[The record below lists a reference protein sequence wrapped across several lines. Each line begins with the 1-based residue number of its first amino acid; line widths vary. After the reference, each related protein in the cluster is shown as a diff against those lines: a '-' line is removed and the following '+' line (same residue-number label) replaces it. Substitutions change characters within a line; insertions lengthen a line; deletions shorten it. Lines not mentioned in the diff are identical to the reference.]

1 MYCEIV
7 VTIQYFF
14 VNTNLDKLLVGPLYI
29 NEMYGVSLVPS
40 IYKSLMNNSIEEKT
54 IEQLIS
60 EKQTA
65 TEKPSVNLS
74 ANKVVVIDFNQPVLK
89 FDYWPWL
96 GTKTYTKILDQ
107 LKNDDSV
114 AGVVLNIDSGGGQ
127 VYGTPEFY
135 DYIKNYSKPIVAYT
149 DGYMCSGAY
158 YIAAATRRIFANKR
172 ADAIGSIG
180 AYATIVDGNGIW
192 EHFGAK
198 VHTIYAT
205 KSTEKN
211 SEYREVID
219 NSNYEPYIKNQLD
232 PIVET
237 FITDMKEARPNISEE
252 AFKGGTWTG
261 EQSLEMGLVDSNG
274 TIQDAINYVFE
285 LSMNSSNQNSNT
297 NMNTKSLPKVEAVL
311 GLDAPLAL
319 NENGSYLNEGQLD
332 TIEARLDSLETENST
347 LQTQVSDAQTA
358 QTTAVDAI
366 TAQLTEAQNNAT
378 ALETSVDA
386 IMENLGLPVQ
396 GTITEKLTAI
406 DAKSVEVGNKPGASF
421 TNPRLGVGQGTH
433 ATNELNIPGVDVQE
447 ALNC

>member
-1 MYCEIV
+1 
-7 VTIQYFF
+7 
-14 VNTNLDKLLVGPLYI
+14 
-29 NEMYGVSLVPS
+29 MYGVSLVPS
-40 IYKSLMNNSIEEKT
+40 VLKILKNDTIDNPDLQKLIESKKT
-54 IEQLIS
+54 TS
-60 EKQTA
+60 ENA
-65 TEKPSVNLS
+65 SVSSS
-74 ANKVVVIDFNQPVLK
+74 ANKVVVVDFIQPVVK
-89 FDYWPWL
+89 FDVWPYWL
-96 GTKTYTKILDQ
+96 GTKSYTKILDQ

-149 DGYMCSGAY
+149 DGYLCSGAY
-158 YIAAATRRIFANKR
+158 YIAAATQKIIANKR

-261 EQSLEMGLVDSNG
+261 EQSLEMGLVDANG
-274 TIQDAINYVFE
+274 TIQDAINHVFE
-285 LSMNSSNQNSNT
+285 LSINSSNQNSNT
-297 NMNTKSLPKVEAVL
+297 NMNTKSLPNVEAVL

-319 NENGSYLNEGQLD
+319 NENGSYLNEEQLD
-332 TIEARLDSLETENST
+332 TIEARLDSMEAENAT
-347 LQTQVSDAQTA
+347 LQTQVSEAQTA
-358 QTTAVDAI
+358 QTTAVEAI
-366 TAQLTEAQNNAT
+366 TNQLTEAQTNAT
-378 ALETSVDA
+378 AMETSVDA

-396 GTITEKLTAI
+396 GTITEKLAAI
-406 DAKSVEVGNKPGASF
+406 DAKATLVGGADGAKP
-421 TNPRLGVGQGTH
+421 TTPKIGVNGEGNTSTS
-433 ATNELNIPGVDVQE
+433 ALNIAGVDVAE